1 MGIFKCKFCCAFSCG
16 ALSLCMQPQP
26 PLQRNTELVILHL
39 NIDTAFCVR
48 AASAQRA
55 YTPTAT
61 VSHPA
66 LTVVPFIF
74 SEYVYIQYILIS
86 LSGSCLGGTPTAEWN
101 ILNTRFSCF
110 VRSFW
115 LSHCQLQRTDSSVKG
130 AHYHM
135 TKVQNFDQFHLM
147 EEAIRN
153 RQMLCK
159 IMCTLNLKYFIRR
172 TCFHSQTWT
181 SVCSVSNCTSCLF

>member
-1 MGIFKCKFCCAFSCG
+1 MGIFKCKFCCVFSCR

-110 VRSFW
+110 VRTANFKGHILQWKELITIWPKYRTLISFIW
-115 LSHCQLQRTDSSVKG
+115 WKKL
-130 AHYHM
+130 
-135 TKVQNFDQFHLM
+135 
-147 EEAIRN
+147 
-153 RQMLCK
+153 
-159 IMCTLNLKYFIRR
+159 
-172 TCFHSQTWT
+172 
-181 SVCSVSNCTSCLF
+181 

>member
-1 MGIFKCKFCCAFSCG
+1 MLCVFLQSSVSLYATTTSFAEKHIAGNPPSEYWYSFLCEGCICTESLHSHCNSISSSTYCCAC
-16 ALSLCMQPQP
+16 L
-26 PLQRNTELVILHL
+26 
-39 NIDTAFCVR
+39 
-48 AASAQRA
+48 
-55 YTPTAT
+55 
-61 VSHPA
+61 
-66 LTVVPFIF
+66 PFIF

-115 LSHCQLQRTDSSVKG
+115 LSHCQLQRTYSSVKG